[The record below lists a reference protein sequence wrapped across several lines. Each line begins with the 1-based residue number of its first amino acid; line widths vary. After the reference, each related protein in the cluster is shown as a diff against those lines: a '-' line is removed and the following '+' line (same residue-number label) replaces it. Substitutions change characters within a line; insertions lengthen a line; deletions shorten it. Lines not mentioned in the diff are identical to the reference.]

1 MNWPAIPTMGS
12 YAIYVWGSYVLT
24 MAAMVGEV
32 LVLLRRRSVLRR
44 SRHETTS

>member
-24 MAAMVGEV
+24 MAAMGGEV
-32 LVLLRRRSVLRR
+32 LLLLRRRSAWR
-44 SRHETTS
+44 SCRHETTS